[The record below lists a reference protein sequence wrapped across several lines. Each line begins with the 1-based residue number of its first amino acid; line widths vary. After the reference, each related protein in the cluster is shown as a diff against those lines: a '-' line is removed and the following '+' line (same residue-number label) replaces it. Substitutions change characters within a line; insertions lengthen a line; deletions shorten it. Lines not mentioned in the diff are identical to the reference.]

1 MPLSWSQT
9 GVRPPQAALD
19 RTVAFLKEQRSPTYM
34 GAVSLLVGWS
44 LARTQELLDVLQLD
58 GSVHRLTD
66 DELIAIC
73 LPVGSNVWIAT

>member
-1 MPLSWSQT
+1 
-9 GVRPPQAALD
+9 
-19 RTVAFLKEQRSPTYM
+19 M

-66 DELIAIC
+66 DELIAVC